1 MPAAQND
8 ARITRMNWYYEQN
21 GQAVGPVSAEELA
34 HCFHARII
42 NPQTRV
48 RAEGVDAWQPLAQ
61 QPEFAHLWPKPP
73 PTVERVTTARVLT
86 MEELRDRRELT
97 ALAVLYVFSV
107 PVYLLL
113 LLWLLGGAMA
123 SHGIGLVF
131 EAFLIGFI
139 WLLSRMFQYFAL
151 ARIKTNAVRVSESQL
166 PEVNE
171 AVNRCVAALKIDR
184 PEVYVVQHNI
194 WNAFAAKL
202 AGQKIVVLYTG
213 AIDSILLTGD
223 MRQLTWLVGHEM
235 GHHAAGHTKW
245 THTLAS
251 PGGWFFWV
259 FLWYSRRRELTCDR
273 VGLYCVGDV
282 GSSLLAL
289 SNLTAGAQLA
299 RKVNVEQ
306 AMNDWVACRGEFFVR
321 YSTIYST
328 HPPLLWRFLHL
339 REASQEL
346 RID

>member
-1 MPAAQND
+1 
-8 ARITRMNWYYEQN
+8 MNWYYEEN
-21 GQAVGPVSAEELA
+21 GQAVGPVAPTEIDYL
-34 HCFHARII
+34 FHARAI
-42 NPQTRV
+42 QLKTRV
-48 RAEGVDAWQPLAQ
+48 RAEDSDAWHTLDQ
-61 QPEFAHLWPKPP
+61 QPAFAHLCPKPP
-73 PTVERVTTARVLT
+73 PVVERVTSERFLT
-86 MEELRDRRELT
+86 LKELRDPRELT
-97 ALAVLYVFSV
+97 DLTVLYVFAA
-107 PVYLLL
+107 PVYLVL
-113 LLWLLGGAMA
+113 LLWIVSSIVLTHGA
-123 SHGIGLVF
+123 GLIVF
-131 EAFLIGFI
+131 GFI
-139 WLLSRMFQYFAL
+139 AGFLWLVNRMIQYFAL
-151 ARIKTNAVRVSESQL
+151 ARIKTNAVRVTVSQL

-202 AGQKIVVLYTG
+202 AGQKIVVLLTG

-223 MRQLTWLVGHEM
+223 MEQLAWVVGHEM

-245 THTLAS
+245 THTLAN
-251 PGGWFFWV
+251 PGAWFFWV

-273 VGLYCVGDV
+273 IGLYCVGNV
-282 GSSLLAL
+282 RSSMLAL

-299 RKVNVEQ
+299 GKVNVEQ

-321 YSTIYST
+321 YSTFYST

-339 REASQEL
+339 REASREL

>member
-1 MPAAQND
+1 
-8 ARITRMNWYYEQN
+8 MNWYYEEH
-21 GQAVGPVSAEELA
+21 GQPVGPVTSEDLT
-34 HCFHARII
+34 HLFHARAI
-42 NPQTRV
+42 NLQTRV
-48 RAEGVDAWQPLAQ
+48 RAEGAEAWQPLAR
-61 QPEFAHLWPKPP
+61 QPELAHLFPKPP
-73 PTVERVTTARVLT
+73 PKVERVTTDRVLT
-86 MEELRDRRELT
+86 MAELRDRKELT
-97 ALAVLYVFSV
+97 ALAVLYVFAA
-107 PVYLLL
+107 PVYLVF
-113 LLWLLGGAMA
+113 LLWVAGAALA
-123 SHGIGLVF
+123 SHGLG
-131 EAFLIGFI
+131 LIGVILLVGLI
-139 WLLSRMFQYFAL
+139 WLANRMLQYFAL

-171 AVNRCVAALKIDR
+171 AVNRCVAALKMDR

-194 WNAFAAKL
+194 WNAFAHKL
-202 AGQKIVVLYTG
+202 AGQRFIVLYTG

-223 MRQLTWLVGHEM
+223 MEQLTWLVGHEM
-235 GHHAAGHTKW
+235 GHHAAGHTRW

-273 VGLYCVGDV
+273 VGLYCVGNV
-282 GSSLLAL
+282 RSSLLAL

-306 AMNDWVACRGEFFVR
+306 AMNDWLLCRGEFFVR
-321 YSTIYST
+321 YSTFYST

-346 RID
+346 RIE